1 MRVIEEE
8 QLDFDDVLIQPKCSK
23 ILSRSEVNLMR
34 EFKWYDID
42 NTKKLTMTCIPY
54 GTTNM
59 GTVGVCKV
67 AEKMVKSGHIACLEK
82 HIPYEEIEALFSSL
96 SEDDAA
102 RVIPSI
108 GIKEDCS
115 TIKKLYDKFHLKMVM
130 VDVPNGYIP
139 SLTARVR
146 EIHEHCREICIIAG
160 NVVDA
165 AGAAQLMDAG
175 VKVIKAGIGNGSVCL
190 TRLKTGVGRPQM
202 STLIEVADA
211 CHQRGCYVL
220 CDGGVNSA
228 GDVCK
233 AFGAGADFIIS
244 GSLFA
249 GCDEATGDIIEKQYL
264 LDELDED
271 GASVIVTKK
280 FKQYYGMS
288 SHLAQAKHFG
298 GVRQYSAS
306 EGREK
311 LIPYVGPL
319 DSVLSDIDGGL
330 KSCCAYIGCTKMK
343 NFSRHTTFYKVRH
356 QLNMKF
362 AVCQNI

>member
-1 MRVIEEE
+1 
-8 QLDFDDVLIQPKCSK
+8 
-23 ILSRSEVNLMR
+23 
-34 EFKWYDID
+34 
-42 NTKKLTMTCIPY
+42 
-54 GTTNM
+54 
-59 GTVGVCKV
+59 
-67 AEKMVKSGHIACLEK
+67 
-82 HIPYEEIEALFSSL
+82 
-96 SEDDAA
+96 
-102 RVIPSI
+102 
-108 GIKEDCS
+108 
-115 TIKKLYDKFHLKMVM
+115 
-130 VDVPNGYIP
+130 
-139 SLTARVR
+139 
-146 EIHEHCREICIIAG
+146 
-160 NVVDA
+160 
-165 AGAAQLMDAG
+165 
-175 VKVIKAGIGNGSVCL
+175 
-190 TRLKTGVGRPQM
+190 M

-271 GASVIVTKK
+271 GASVIVAKK

-356 QLNMKF
+356 QLNTKF

>member
-42 NTKKLTMTCIPY
+42 NTKKFTMTCIPY

-96 SEDDAA
+96 GEDEAA

-319 DSVLSDIDGGL
+319 DGVLSDIDGGL

-356 QLNMKF
+356 QLNTKF